1 VIDLERARSALLA
14 ERERL
19 RVELGEPIEAPGQM
33 TYGSQAA
40 AASGVFEQQRALALR
55 DRSSVQ
61 LELVDAALRRL
72 DSGTYGR
79 CGGCGRPIDPERLAA
94 LPWAELC
101 IDCQRAATRPRP

>member
-1 VIDLERARSALLA
+1 MIDLERARSALHA

-19 RVELGEPIEAPGQM
+19 RTELGEPIEAPGQM

-40 AASGVFEQQRALALR
+40 AASGVFDQQRALALR
-55 DRSSVQ
+55 DRSRAQ

-72 DSGTYGR
+72 DAGTYGQ
-79 CGGCGRPIDPERLAA
+79 CEGCGRPIDPERLDA

-101 IDCQRAATRPRP
+101 IDCRRAATRSRP